1 MLATANDSEEQVL
14 VETNSCS
21 EGQFVKISKQFQ
33 THWACKKDVGKVGR
47 LSNKDEYAGWWVE
60 FPGQGPS
67 LFQTGEKEQKMFDL
81 TTNSKPQIPFQ
92 GVHQLA
98 FATEEDI
105 RSYKEIENQ
114 LNSLLSDDTNVKS
127 RNLHLAEND
136 SELSPRTRELCNINK
151 QYENLGRQRDRLAEQ
166 LTQAWAE
173 AVTTNNKMTR
183 LEKTLVEE
191 IARSNRDRMVSIVL
205 GLSAGIVLGFW
216 LSRTRV

>member
-67 LFQTGEKEQKMFDL
+67 LFQTGEK
-81 TTNSKPQIPFQ
+81 